1 MQILDILAEQRI
13 LEAIERGEFDD
24 LPGRGRP
31 LDLEEDMTVPEEL
44 RVAYRLLKN
53 AGFLPRE
60 VEMRREIHD
69 VRELIRASAG
79 EARGSA
85 ERRLQYLL
93 MCLETQ
99 RGGEGLPAAAE
110 AYLAQVRERVGR
122 AGAGSGAH

>member
-1 MQILDILAEQRI
+1 MQILDMLAEQRI

-24 LPGRGRP
+24 LPGRGRR
-31 LDLEEDMTVPEEL
+31 LDLDEDMTVPEEL

-79 EARGSA
+79 EARGWA

-110 AYLAQVRERVGR
+110 AYLAKVRERVGR
-122 AGAGSGAH
+122 AGAGSEAH

>member
-1 MQILDILAEQRI
+1 MQILDMLAEQRI

-31 LDLEEDMTVPEEL
+31 LDLDEDLIVPEEL
-44 RVAYRLLKN
+44 RVAYRILKN

-60 VEMRREIHD
+60 VEMRREIRD
-69 VRELIRASAG
+69 VRELIRATAG

-93 MCLETQ
+93 MCLEAQ
-99 RGGEGLPAAAE
+99 RGSEALPAAAE
-110 AYLAQVRERVGR
+110 AYLAQVRDRLGSAGTGPGR
-122 AGAGSGAH
+122 H